1 MNTKLNVTDTA
12 SLSNRINTKLNVTD
26 TALLSNR
33 INTKLNETDVAT
45 LLNPYFKKSDTTSLN
60 LTNRFN
66 AKLNVTDFP
75 QGTIPG
81 SILIWNNG
89 NWVNLAP
96 GSPGQSLIFS
106 SSGIPTW
113 GCIITNTAGSP
124 SSSPSLAVNTAL
136 TNITISTTGSTGIGT
151 ATGLPAGVTALWS
164 NNVITISGTPT
175 ATGSFTYTIPL
186 TGGCGSVNAT
196 GTITVTFTCGSTQV
210 SDVNNNTYNTVS
222 IGSQCWLKENLR
234 VRRYNDGTE
243 IKFDTSGGV
252 GGNLSYQ
259 TWGGLTY
266 GAYTIYA
273 HDSSANLTNYG
284 YLYNWYAVKG
294 KATAVSTTFKNICP
308 TGWHVPTIV
317 EWDTLTTRLGG
328 ISVAA
333 NKMKSVGTSY
343 WSSQSAGTDN
353 SSGFS
358 ALPGGRRLNNGSFTN
373 IRSLA
378 LFWSATEANTSFAWY
393 LDLNNGDGSVYRS
406 NNSKSDGYSV
416 RCLRD

>member
-1 MNTKLNVTDTA
+1 VC
-12 SLSNRINTKLNVTD
+12 S
-26 TALLSNR
+26 
-33 INTKLNETDVAT
+33 
-45 LLNPYFKKSDTTSLN
+45 SDL
-60 LTNRFN
+60 
-66 AKLNVTDFP
+66 
-75 QGTIPG
+75 
-81 SILIWNNG
+81 
-89 NWVNLAP
+89 
-96 GSPGQSLIFS
+96 
-106 SSGIPTW
+106 
-113 GCIITNTAGSP
+113 
-124 SSSPSLAVNTAL
+124 
-136 TNITISTTGSTGIGT
+136 
-151 ATGLPAGVTALWS
+151 
-164 NNVITISGTPT
+164 
-175 ATGSFTYTIPL
+175 
-186 TGGCGSVNAT
+186 
-196 GTITVTFTCGSTQV
+196 
-210 SDVNNNTYNTVS
+210 
-222 IGSQCWLKENLR
+222 
-234 VRRYNDGTE
+234 

-252 GGNLSYQ
+252 GGDLSYQ

-343 WSSQSAGTDN
+343 WISQSAGTDN

-378 LFWSATEANTSFAWY
+378 MFWSATEANTSFAWY